1 MAKKAKKT
9 ETAKSNGT
17 KLNLVQP
24 DTAGI
29 DIAKDVMQVCV
40 PSDRCEDN
48 NREFGAFT
56 QDLHAI
62 SAWLKE
68 CGIKRVVME
77 STGIYWV
84 RLFDLLDEDGF
95 ECVLVNPRMVKNL
108 NARKT
113 DMADAEWLLFIGA
126 YDLYE
131 NSFHLRYWSNEIKQV
146 NRHRNTLIKDSSR
159 HVQHMQKSLEMM
171 NVKLSSV
178 ISDITGKSGLSIIE
192 AILNGERNPERL
204 ASLADPRC
212 RKTSEEIAKGLEGTW
227 NTGRLLEL
235 KHAYDSYRALVGQIA
250 ECDDIISSLIES
262 NINIQTETQTEFER
276 TEKKQ
281 TKAAHAIN
289 FDIEKH
295 CYEAWGMNAMT
306 LPGIAQAGI
315 LTLFSELG
323 TEFISRFDTVRKFLR
338 WCNLAPNDKISGGK
352 LLSCHIDRRGNVV
365 GQVFRQA
372 ASTLWK
378 DKSPMGDYYRRKKSK
393 GGGGYA
399 NLATANKLATIFFM
413 MVKHKTNYDETKW
426 TKKNSENIEKKI
438 NALKKKLARLEN
450 EAAAMAGLER
460 VAN

>member
-1 MAKKAKKT
+1 
-9 ETAKSNGT
+9 
-17 KLNLVQP
+17 
-24 DTAGI
+24 
-29 DIAKDVMQVCV
+29 MQVCV

-48 NREFGAFT
+48 NREFGAYT

-62 SAWLKE
+62 SAWLRE
-68 CGIKRVVME
+68 CGIKRVIME

-84 RLFDLLDEDGF
+84 RLFDMLDEDGF

-131 NSFHLRYWSNEIKQV
+131 NSFHLNYWNNEIKHLS
-146 NRHRNTLIKDSSR
+146 RHRTSLIQDSSR
-159 HVQHMQKSLEMM
+159 QVQHMQKSLEIM

-178 ISDITGKSGLSIIE
+178 ISDITGKSGMAIVK
-192 AILNGERNPERL
+192 AILNGERDSTKL
-204 ASLADPRC
+204 AALADPRC
-212 RKTSEEIAKGLEGTW
+212 HKSREEISKGLEGTW
-227 NTGRLLEL
+227 NMGRILEL
-235 KHAYDSYRALVGQIA
+235 KHAYDSYMSLAEQIA
-250 ECDDIISSLIES
+250 ECDEMISALIDS
-262 NINIQTETQTEFER
+262 NMNGPTETETEFIR
-276 TEKKQ
+276 VEKQ
-281 TKAAHAIN
+281 QSKAVHAVQ
-289 FDIEKH
+289 FDIERY
-295 CYEAWGMNAMT
+295 CYEGWGMNVMT
-306 LPGIAQAGI
+306 LPGIAKTGA

-323 TEFISRFDTVRKFLR
+323 TEFISKFATVGKFLR

-352 LLSCHIDRRGNVV
+352 LLSCHIDRRGNIV

-372 ASTLWK
+372 ASTVWRE
-378 DKSPMGDYYRRKKSK
+378 KSPMGEYYRKKKAK

-413 MVKHKTNYDETKW
+413 MVKAKTNYDETKW
-426 TKKNSENIEKKI
+426 TKKNTENIDKKI

-450 EAAAMAGLER
+450 EATAMADLER